1 MNIAEAKVLIT
12 GGSSGIG
19 YETARLLK
27 SQGADVV
34 ICGTHEVTIQRAAA
48 ELSVFGYRADVSQE
62 QDVERLFAFA
72 LHQMGGLNVLVNNA
86 GIGRFSP
93 LVETSVDEFQ
103 RLWKVNVKGAFLV
116 GKRVATHF
124 ISQNTGN
131 IINIGSTASLRGY
144 ATGSAYVATKFALAG
159 LTECWRAELRP
170 HQVRVMQI
178 NPSEVITDFSAKA
191 DFPVTNP
198 ERKLKASEIAH
209 VIQAMLAMQDVGFIT
224 DASVWATNP

>member
-27 SQGADVV
+27 SQGARVV
-34 ICGTHEVTIQRAAA
+34 ICGTREDTIQRAAV
-48 ELSVFGYRADVSQE
+48 ELGVFGHRADVSQP
-62 QDVERLFAFA
+62 QDVDELFAFA
-72 LHQMGGLNVLVNNA
+72 LAQLGGLNVLINNA
-86 GIGRFSP
+86 GIGYFRP
-93 LVETSVDEFQ
+93 LVDTSVADFQ
-103 RLWKVNVKGAFLV
+103 RLWEVNVKGAFLV
-116 GKRVATHF
+116 GQRAAAHF
-124 ISQNTGN
+124 IAQHTGN

-170 HQVRVMQI
+170 YQVRVMQV
-178 NPSEVITDFSAKA
+178 NPSEVLTDFSAKA
-191 DFPVTNP
+191 DYPVTNP
-198 ERKLKASEIAH
+198 ERKLQAREIAH

>member
-27 SQGADVV
+27 SQGASVV
-34 ICGTHEVTIQRAAA
+34 ICGTHEATIQRAAT
-48 ELSVFGYRADVSQE
+48 ELGVFGYRADVSQE
-62 QDVERLFAFA
+62 PDVDGLFAFA
-72 LHQMGGLNVLVNNA
+72 LHQLGGLNVLVNNA

-93 LVETSVDEFQ
+93 LVETSVAEFQ
-103 RLWKVNVKGAFLV
+103 RLWEVNVKGAFLV
-116 GKRVATHF
+116 GKRAAAHF
-124 ISQNTGN
+124 IRQNTGN
-131 IINIGSTASLRGY
+131 LINIGSTASLRGY
-144 ATGSAYVATKFALAG
+144 ANGSAYVATKFALAG

-178 NPSEVITDFSAKA
+178 NPSEVITEFSAKA

-198 ERKLKASEIAH
+198 ERKLRASEIAH
-209 VIQAMLAMQDVGFIT
+209 VVQAMLAMQDVGFIT

>member
-27 SQGADVV
+27 SQGASVV
-34 ICGTHEVTIQRAAA
+34 ICGTHEATIQRAAT
-48 ELSVFGYRADVSQE
+48 ELGVFGYRADVSQE
-62 QDVERLFAFA
+62 PDVDGLFAFA

-93 LVETSVDEFQ
+93 LVETSVAEFQ
-103 RLWKVNVKGAFLV
+103 RLWEVNVKGAFLV
-116 GKRVATHF
+116 GKRAAAHF
-124 ISQNTGN
+124 IGQNTGN
-131 IINIGSTASLRGY
+131 LINIGSTASLRGY
-144 ATGSAYVATKFALAG
+144 ANGSAYVATKFALAG

-178 NPSEVITDFSAKA
+178 NPSEVITEFSAKA

-198 ERKLKASEIAH
+198 ERKLRAREIAH
-209 VIQAMLAMQDVGFIT
+209 VVQAMLAMQDVGFIT

>member
-19 YETARLLK
+19 YETARLLQ
-27 SQGADVV
+27 SQGAGVV
-34 ICGTHEVTIQRAAA
+34 ICGTREDTIQRAAA
-48 ELSVFGYRADVSQE
+48 ELGVFGYRADVSQPL
-62 QDVERLFAFA
+62 DVEALFVFA
-72 LHQMGGLNVLVNNA
+72 LAQLGGLNVLVNNA
-86 GIGRFSP
+86 GIGYFRP
-93 LVETSVDEFQ
+93 LVNTPMAEFQ
-103 RLWKVNVKGAFLV
+103 RLWEVNVKGAFLV
-116 GKRVATHF
+116 GQRAAAHF

-131 IINIGSTASLRGY
+131 IVNIGSTASLRGY

-191 DFPVTNP
+191 DYPVTNP
-198 ERKLKASEIAH
+198 ERKLQAREIAH
-209 VIQAMLAMQDVGFIT
+209 VVQAMLAMQDVGFIT